1 MGPGERRAS
10 WDAVASALAKV
21 IGQDWVRAQ
30 SRSLLVIPVSK
41 AGDKRG
47 KVETND
53 PKGALGMWP

>member
-1 MGPGERRAS
+1 MGSGERRAS

-30 SRSLLVIPVSK
+30 SRSLLVTPVSK
-41 AGDKRG
+41 AGDES

>member
-1 MGPGERRAS
+1 M
-10 WDAVASALAKV
+10 

-30 SRSLLVIPVSK
+30 SRSLLVTPVSK
-41 AGDKRG
+41 AGDES